1 MPEFFNPLDFS
12 KWRDLIEDFDAKR
25 VMFFDNLAALN
36 KMKGATPE
44 LEKERQSLI
53 KAAGP
58 IQKNIDRLMS
68 SLEGVRG
75 FFKGVGDR
83 FGLGE
88 PSQIMGELGVA
99 PFAIAI
105 GLGAAAVIVRSISDW
120 LVKTKDFAEKNKL
133 ASTLA
138 DAGATP
144 NEIIEAIKGQKV
156 QPKIFGLESGGLK
169 WVFAIGALILA
180 GPYLFKEIGK
190 RV

>member
-12 KWRDLIEDFDAKR
+12 KWRDLIEDFDTKR

-58 IQKNIDRLMS
+58 IQQNIDRVMS

-88 PSQIMGELGVA
+88 PSQIMGELGIA

-105 GLGAAAVIVRSISDW
+105 GLTAAASIVRSISNW
-120 LVKTKDFAEKNKL
+120 LIKTKEFATNNNL
-133 ASTLA
+133 ATQMS
-138 DAGATP
+138 
-144 NEIIEAIKGQKV
+144 
-156 QPKIFGLESGGLK
+156 QPI
-169 WVFAIGALILA
+169 VT
-180 GPYLFKEIGK
+180 GK
-190 RV
+190 HL